1 MRGGVWKNKYRMNL
15 FAFYGHGSVAGGKD
29 DIPLLASVY
38 HPCVDTNSDNEDE
51 VTNTTMCGTQTPTSA
66 ELPGLFRADND
77 ESRVFLSMLAGDGR
91 QAFRGIF
98 ALPAAEDATNAVYL
112 YSAVPVMHARENRTV
127 GYVVGGAD
135 VRLYVRDWSKGLEAC
150 VSVWGDETATVPA
163 DVAAEA
169 ARGMV
174 RLDVSEAT
182 QANTEGNFTQA
193 TTRLRRLFA
202 SDRRVCSSS
211 ARLEFHRRGTQACTA
226 TYTFLPNAMPTTP
239 DDRVD
244 AATKAVHDELAR
256 RLREHGAYLR
266 VDVPRSARQTA
277 VDISRTYLA
286 MTTVVMVTMC
296 VVLFVFVEVGVLRPL
311 YAIVHTLKQRVN
323 AFVEELTDGNA
334 LGRRRRKLLVHE
346 MLADVAVARGRG
358 DEVAI
363 VRALAEHLNAIHG
376 AELQHALAHLRE
388 KRDENRT
395 LLEVYRLVNMLAGR
409 EDAELAQRLPGL
421 ARDRLKRT
429 TLRQMA
435 ASGALVVKH
444 PAEFKTLK
452 HILAHPTATQFFKS
466 YCRRCGPEAFQS
478 LMFLIDVL
486 WLRHIEAGS
495 RSRLEDLASIA
506 AHEGGGNGGNGG
518 ADDDDDDGNGNSLFN
533 VLDGGKDDDDDDDDD
548 DESESDSTG
557 SLSDSEAQ
565 PVRVESAKMKSRSGY
580 LLRPQR
586 ADTGTGSPLL
596 GSSSGALAP
605 PLAPLSPRTNK
616 AGHRSFFN
624 DKDGVLASA
633 PAADAHEGGSPRQS
647 DHSTD
652 SCVSANA
659 TPVLP
664 RMAVSQSLNDMA
676 PTPGSP
682 LKVMLRPEDRRTRKG
697 AAAAAGANTPLQSS
711 SLAIDATATK
721 TTTTTTTAHATPRNK
736 LMPPRTRGT
745 GAQEKVIAR
754 FETELGKHVAR
765 TMYKAYFGERSLAQR
780 NRHKAALIG
789 CSKCREYFLLR
800 DSDHVVLSLKTFE
813 ALAHAVTKRMGTE
826 TVARFQQSLLY
837 RAMLLLVDIEDEIG
851 KHRLDPAAAAAAA
864 SFGSGAHPSTSAP
877 ANLSTT
883 PASVGPSFS
892 KTPIFRH
899 VWFEMV
905 DPDASPL
912 SDDEDDE

>member
-150 VSVWGDETATVPA
+150 VSVWGDETATGPA
-163 DVAAEA
+163 AVASEA

-174 RLDVSEAT
+174 RLDGSEAT

-376 AELQHALAHLRE
+376 AELQHLR
-388 KRDENRT
+388 
-395 LLEVYRLVNMLAGR
+395 AGR

-518 ADDDDDDGNGNSLFN
+518 ADDDDDDGNGNSLVN
-533 VLDGGKDDDDDDDDD
+533 VRDGGKAR
-548 DESESDSTG
+548 SW
-557 SLSDSEAQ
+557 AAA
-565 PVRVESAKMKSRSGY
+565 VAHSRPRSH
-580 LLRPQR
+580 RCRR
-586 ADTGTGSPLL
+586 A
-596 GSSSGALAP
+596 
-605 PLAPLSPRTNK
+605 
-616 AGHRSFFN
+616 
-624 DKDGVLASA
+624 
-633 PAADAHEGGSPRQS
+633 
-647 DHSTD
+647 
-652 SCVSANA
+652 
-659 TPVLP
+659 
-664 RMAVSQSLNDMA
+664 
-676 PTPGSP
+676 
-682 LKVMLRPEDRRTRKG
+682 RTRRG
-697 AAAAAGANTPLQSS
+697 TAASS
-711 SLAIDATATK
+711 TTRTACS
-721 TTTTTTTAHATPRNK
+721 RQRR
-736 LMPPRTRGT
+736 PRTRT
-745 GAQEKVIAR
+745 RAAR
-754 FETELGKHVAR
+754 RASR
-765 TMYKAYFGERSLAQR
+765 TTAPTAASRPTPRPSSRAWPSPSRSTTWPPPPAPR
-780 NRHKAALIG
+780 SRS
-789 CSKCREYFLLR
+789 CSVLR
-800 DSDHVVLSLKTFE
+800 TVVL
-813 ALAHAVTKRMGTE
+813 
-826 TVARFQQSLLY
+826 ARV
-837 RAMLLLVDIEDEIG
+837 LLLLLG
-851 KHRLDPAAAAAAA
+851 QTLHSSHPLLPLMQQQQRQQQRRQRHMQHRE
-864 SFGSGAHPSTSAP
+864 TS
-877 ANLSTT
+877 
-883 PASVGPSFS
+883 
-892 KTPIFRH
+892 
-899 VWFEMV
+899 
-905 DPDASPL
+905 
-912 SDDEDDE
+912 